1 MSRGY
6 DDTLNLVSSPVLNVP
21 LLFADNQINGLDTFM
36 LFTPAVSGTYT
47 VAFYGRASSALGTIQ
62 VSGLEIFDNAVMNTI
77 ACPALLSPAN
87 NSVLP
92 LFNNVTLN
100 WSAVAKATKYYYYV
114 SDSVY
119 YGNNTTFDESQTN
132 GLSSL
137 YVYTGGPE
145 NNRSDWYV
153 IPRVYGSRINGCS
166 TNVRT
171 YRFENPAAPVNDL
184 CTNAISLPVSNG
196 FCTQPQKGSLI
207 KSTFTN
213 SSDTAGN
220 CMPVHEVPDDVW
232 YKITVPATGNTVLQ
246 LSRYNNNT
254 ATNMSMMAFS
264 GSCGSLTRIA
274 CAFKNNFFPPIDS
287 ASYICRMPITGRTPG
302 ETIFI
307 RVSTASA
314 NSPFFGLVTDSK
326 SYFTIGAFDNT
337 ISVLPAIANTANT
350 CNAMQS
356 TTIDSA
362 SGKLYMW
369 VPLLAANGDII
380 GEVHPA
386 GSALGTVTGGV
397 YVNSGALRSNSGV
410 TYLDRNFTITPS
422 ALQLKE
428 SYSKVY
434 VKLYA
439 KQSEINTYNTLAA
452 DATISN
458 YKVNKNEDNCSAS
471 FTNLGNAVLNITDSG
486 RYNSDYILGT
496 STTNFSSFY
505 LYKGSVGLPLP
516 VRLISFGVVL
526 QNKNPLLTWVT
537 SNEENVSHFQIE
549 RSING
554 INFNVAGSIASQA
567 GSNNKTYRFAD
578 AASSSA
584 VYYYRLKMIDRDG
597 SFTYSYVVKIDLT
610 KKIKVQVIPNPA
622 HDYITITG
630 ANNFKQIQLLDAA
643 GKAVRQFANNSN
655 NIFNVTGLSKGVYL
669 LQLINTTERETLKI
683 IIE

>member
-1 MSRGY
+1 
-6 DDTLNLVSSPVLNVP
+6 
-21 LLFADNQINGLDTFM
+21 
-36 LFTPAVSGTYT
+36 
-47 VAFYGRASSALGTIQ
+47 
-62 VSGLEIFDNAVMNTI
+62 
-77 ACPALLSPAN
+77 
-87 NSVLP
+87 
-92 LFNNVTLN
+92 N

-114 SDSVY
+114 SDSAY
-119 YGNNTTFDESQTN
+119 FGNNTTFDESQTN

-184 CTNAISLPVSNG
+184 CANAISLPVTNG

-337 ISVLPAIANTANT
+337 TSAMPAIANTVNV
-350 CNAMQS
+350 CNVMQS

-386 GSALGTVTGGV
+386 GSTLGTVTGGV
-397 YVNSGALRSNSGV
+397 YVNSGALRNTNGV
-410 TYLDRNFTITPS
+410 AYLDRNFTITAS
-422 ALQLKE
+422 AFQLKE

-452 DATISN
+452 DATIKN
-458 YKVNKNEDNCSAS
+458 YKVNKNTDNCSAA
-471 FTNLGNAVLNITDSG
+471 FVNQGNAVLNITDSS

-496 STTNFSSFY
+496 STTSFSSFY
-505 LYKGSVGLPLP
+505 LYKGAVGLPLP
-516 VRLISFGVVL
+516 LKLISFSAV
-526 QNKNPLLTWVT
+526 QQAQKTLLEWVT
-537 SNEENVSHFQIE
+537 QNEVNVSHFEIE
-549 RSING
+549 KSTDGRQFVVFASVKALGNNRYAATDDNPANG
-554 INFNVAGSIASQA
+554 LN
-567 GSNNKTYRFAD
+567 
-578 AASSSA
+578 
-584 VYYYRLKMIDRDG
+584 YYRLKMIDSDG
-597 SFTYSYVVKIDLT
+597 RFTYSYIVKIT
-610 KKIKVQVIPNPA
+610 ISKKYRTQVIPNPA
-622 HDYITITG
+622 HDVITILG
-630 ANNFKQIQLLDAA
+630 ATHFNQIVVMDAA
-643 GKAVRQFANNSN
+643 GKMVRQFSGYTSN
-655 NIFNVTGLSKGVYL
+655 TFSLSGLAKGFYI
-669 LQLINTTERETLKI
+669 LQLTNTTEKETHKI
-683 IIE
+683 MIE